1 MWYRLFPYVLGGYF
15 ANDIIQFVNNLFGK
29 SDDSGV
35 GVTGTRTPRPQGFNF
50 LTLGF
55 LFLAYL
61 IFKEVNK

>member
-15 ANDIIQFVNNLFGK
+15 ANDIIQFVNNLFGR

-35 GVTGTRTPRPQGFNF
+35 GIPGTTRPQGFNF

-55 LFLAYL
+55 LLVAYL
-61 IFKEVNK
+61 IYREFNK